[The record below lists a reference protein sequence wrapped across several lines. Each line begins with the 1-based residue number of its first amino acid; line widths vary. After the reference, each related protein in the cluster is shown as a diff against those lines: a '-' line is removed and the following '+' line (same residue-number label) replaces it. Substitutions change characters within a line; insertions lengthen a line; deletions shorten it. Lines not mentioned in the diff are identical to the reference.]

1 MFGGPVVR
9 VRRSVA
15 LLALLAVAAW
25 LAAPIAIE
33 RAAPPGA
40 LAPAGYSG
48 TLAVGR
54 PDGLW
59 ILPLDGTPPSKLV
72 DVSGGPFI
80 TGVSWSPG
88 GDRVAYT
95 RFSFEPGGSVGGA
108 DLHLADQSGNDRV
121 LVARDD
127 PDTLLGSPT
136 WLADGSGLLFDV
148 AQAASSGGASRRIE
162 RVAADGS
169 GREAVVVGGF
179 APNLSADGRWLA
191 YLRND
196 AGGVAIYRRELASG
210 ADSLVVPSGS
220 VSGIITPSPSP
231 DGALVVFGA
240 AGGPGLT
247 PSMERCPNL
256 APQAH
261 LLAPAPALAHG
272 LPEELWRVGGDGGG
286 LRRVTNLCLDDPIVA
301 WSPDG
306 QWLAAYGATGLVLLP
321 AAGGAAIPVWSD
333 GGYGGVSWAR

>member
-1 MFGGPVVR
+1 MHGGAIVRFRWPVV
-9 VRRSVA
+9 
-15 LLALLAVAAW
+15 LLALLAAAAW
-25 LAAPIAIE
+25 LAVPILLERVAPSAA
-33 RAAPPGA
+33 RAQAAYG
-40 LAPAGYSG
+40 GR
-48 TLAVGR
+48 LAVGR

-59 ILPLDGTPPSKLV
+59 ILPLDGSSPSKLV

-80 TGVSWSPG
+80 TGVSWSPA
-88 GDRVAYT
+88 GDRVAYAH
-95 RFSFEPGGSVGGA
+95 FSFEPGGAVGGA
-108 DLHLADQSGNDRV
+108 DLHLVDLSGADRV
-121 LVARDD
+121 LVDRDD

-148 AQAASSGGASRRIE
+148 AQVAPGGGASRRIE

-169 GREAVVVGGF
+169 GREALVVGGF
-179 APNLSADGRWLA
+179 APSLSADGRWLA
-191 YLRND
+191 YLRPD
-196 AGGVAIYRRELASG
+196 AGGAAIYRHDLANG
-210 ADSLVVPSGS
+210 TDSLVVAGGT

-231 DGALVVFGA
+231 DGALIVFGA

-247 PSMERCPNL
+247 PSMERCPSL

-261 LLAPAPALAHG
+261 LLVPAPALAHG
-272 LPEELWRVGGDGGG
+272 LPEELWRVAGDGSG

-321 AAGGAAIPVWSD
+321 AAGGAAIPVWWG
-333 GGYGGVSWAR
+333 GGYGGVRWAP